1 LKRSRSNKTILGQL
15 LLNITIPVILV
26 LSLFAY
32 ANYYWNKQELEE
44 LNRQRLEQI
53 RVEVQNLIEI
63 YDYGMKM
70 NEVHF
75 EKRMEK
81 ISHQLVKI
89 LENQENFD
97 TIDLYQ
103 LSDELGLDT
112 SMESI
117 YIIDTNGVIVNTT
130 FPKDLHLDFYARGY
144 GYKEFFQ
151 RIWDKGVFYADRF
164 SEEEVTNRIKKW
176 SFIPT
181 IDGNHIV
188 ELGFLSEEAKI
199 LKDNLLKKVREISDQ
214 HKDIQEVYLAMQI
227 KGQKFIGISD
237 SLLQKN
243 MQEVLKSRK
252 NMHLV
257 SEKDGKN
264 VIEDLI
270 YIEILIDEMSMF
282 SGIVLYIRS
291 DDSREKELIHHAV
304 IRFLLMTGL
313 SLALLIFIVVMRARR
328 ITRPI
333 KRLTQKAEIISS
345 GNLGERIT
353 PEGNNEITQLTE
365 SFNNMVE
372 QLQESYQT
380 LEQKVLDRTAEV
392 VEQRND
398 AEHQRHLVEEK
409 NKEIMDSINY
419 AKRIQN
425 AILPSDYQFTNAL
438 PDSFVLYL
446 PKDVV
451 AGDFYWMERID
462 DRVLFAA
469 ADCTGHGVPGALVSI
484 VCNNALNRTVREFG
498 LLKPGKILDKAR
510 EIVIQEFEKSDNDV
524 KDGMVISLV
533 ALTVGTDGH
542 LSVQWAG
549 ANNPLWLIRN
559 GEVLETKPDKQPI
572 GKYVDPKPFTTHTM
586 DLQKGEI
593 IYIFTDGFQD
603 QFGGEKGKKFKAASL
618 KQLLLSIQHE
628 TMERQRELLIEA
640 FENWRAGYEQID
652 DVCIIGVKV

>member
-1 LKRSRSNKTILGQL
+1 
-15 LLNITIPVILV
+15 
-26 LSLFAY
+26 
-32 ANYYWNKQELEE
+32 
-44 LNRQRLEQI
+44 
-53 RVEVQNLIEI
+53 
-63 YDYGMKM
+63 
-70 NEVHF
+70 
-75 EKRMEK
+75 
-81 ISHQLVKI
+81 
-89 LENQENFD
+89 
-97 TIDLYQ
+97 
-103 LSDELGLDT
+103 
-112 SMESI
+112 
-117 YIIDTNGVIVNTT
+117 
-130 FPKDLHLDFYARGY
+130 
-144 GYKEFFQ
+144 
-151 RIWDKGVFYADRF
+151 
-164 SEEEVTNRIKKW
+164 
-176 SFIPT
+176 
-181 IDGNHIV
+181 
-188 ELGFLSEEAKI
+188 
-199 LKDNLLKKVREISDQ
+199 
-214 HKDIQEVYLAMQI
+214 
-227 KGQKFIGISD
+227 
-237 SLLQKN
+237 
-243 MQEVLKSRK
+243 
-252 NMHLV
+252 MHLV
-257 SEKDGKN
+257 SEKDGNN

-270 YIEILIDEMSMF
+270 YIEILIDDMSMF

-291 DDSREKELIHHAV
+291 DDSREKELIHNAV

-353 PEGNNEITQLTE
+353 PEGNNEITQLSV

-380 LEQKVLDRTAEV
+380 LEQKVIDRTTEV

-425 AILPSDYQFTNAL
+425 AILPSDNQFTNAL

-451 AGDFYWMERID
+451 AGDFYWMERIVKSSPQVSGGVVA
-462 DRVLFAA
+462 DRGGQLMNLPALKHFRRELRNNLTPAEASLWTSLSKSQLDGRKFRRQHSIGKYIVDFYCPSEKLAIELDGEVHNSVIAQEYDYERDLILQSYGVKVIRFENKVVFESLEGLLNEIRSNFGWSEAYKPPRPLGTPSSKGGESVVLFAA
-469 ADCTGHGVPGALVSI
+469 ADCTGHGVPGALVSV
-484 VCNNALNRTVREFG
+484 VCHNALNRAVREFG
-498 LLKPGKILDKAR
+498 LTDPGKILDKTR
-510 EIVIQEFEKSDNDV
+510 EIVIAEFEKSADDV
-524 KDGMVISLV
+524 KDGMDISLV

-542 LSVQWAG
+542 LSLQWAG

-586 DLQKGEI
+586 DLQKGET

-603 QFGGEKGKKFKAASL
+603 QFGGDKGKKFKAASL

-628 TMERQRELLIEA
+628 TMDRQRELLIEA
-640 FENWRAGYEQID
+640 FENWREGYEQID
-652 DVCIIGVKV
+652 DVCTIGVRV